1 MRGLEFKFPLDHA
14 CSLGGGKTQAS
25 QDGAWLSLATNVYI
39 ICFLNGNIIPKHN
52 TILRSLS
59 SYSSSWSLILFLSS
73 SSLAHPRVQPIFV
86 AYLMVYMFSG
96 WVSGYIEVNAWQN
109 VPTIHVFYG

>member
-39 ICFLNGNIIPKHN
+39 ICFLNGNIIPKQN
-52 TILRSLS
+52 TILLSSLS
-59 SYSSSWSLILFLSS
+59 SYSSS
-73 SSLAHPRVQPIFV
+73 
-86 AYLMVYMFSG
+86 
-96 WVSGYIEVNAWQN
+96 
-109 VPTIHVFYG
+109 